1 MSDADENDLFNIQV
15 SDSEDERAE
24 KKSRRTGQTE
34 AEFQAVKN
42 TYRAKVEN
50 GNIQQTI
57 LLPLEPGANKQ
68 HVQEVLH
75 AAEELYFFRR
85 YQELVDLVSRV
96 LTPEGDKGGL
106 DEETKQILSMYQ
118 SRCRQK
124 MKQND

>member
-15 SDSEDERAE
+15 SDSEDDKAE

-34 AEFQAVKN
+34 DEFQAVKN

-57 LLPLEPGANKQ
+57 TLPLEPGANKQ

-85 YQELVDLVSRV
+85 YQEVVDLVSRV

-106 DEETKQILSMYQ
+106 DEETRQILSIYQ

-124 MKQND
+124 MKQN